1 MKKFTTE
8 EISAFLNGRDPME
21 RIVNIECSYSDEKVS
36 IIYVNK
42 EGKKMI
48 KFDDFKPFVW
58 AKNSIAVRMF
68 DGNREELKKRMAE
81 YGISVK
87 ALKTNNNG
95 EESSERLENGYK
107 YMFYAKRPMSFQQ
120 FLMFF
125 QMAKTPIYDT
135 KKKKDINEKTI
146 SSREFLSIS
155 PVEQYMISTG
165 KRFFKGYNNY
175 DEVKRLQFDLETQ
188 GLNPEIHAIDQIG
201 IRTNK
206 GFERIITIVGEGQER
221 RDNELQA
228 IMEFLEVLSKEKPD
242 VIIGHNSENFD
253 WNFII
258 VRCQK
263 LGTTLEDLSLQ
274 FFRHP
279 IYKKNKEAVL
289 KLGGEVEY
297 YKPTI
302 MWGTSIVD
310 SLHAVRRAQA
320 IDSSMKLA
328 SLKYVTKY
336 LRLTKPNRVYVPGNQ
351 ISTIWGDSQNDY
363 AFNDENGEWYKI
375 TETYPLKDNFTIKSG
390 RYIVERYLLDDIWET
405 DKIELKLNESNFLIN
420 KILPTT
426 FQRACTMGTAG
437 IWKLIT
443 LAWCYEN
450 TLAVPAYG
458 SPKRFTGGLSRLL
471 KVGYA
476 DRVVKLDYN
485 SLYPSIDLS
494 WNVASKLDIS
504 NALLM
509 MLEYVLSEREKY
521 KELKG
526 DAGSKAKKIKK
537 QLESAEGLSKD
548 EITKLKEE
556 QAYWEAESSANDK
569 KQLPLKIL
577 ANSFFGSFGAPD
589 VFPFGDVICAE
600 MTTCIGRQCLR
611 LMISHF
617 TNIGY
622 TPIVGDTDGFNF
634 QMPLEFRYTDENPYI
649 GKGLG
654 RNVENGK
661 TYVGVFAD
669 VAEFED
675 IYLNKPFNGGI
686 NKMGLGVDEFCD
698 ATINFSRKN
707 YADLL
712 DNGKTKKVGNTIKSR
727 RMSGYIENFL
737 DEGIDLLLHG
747 NGQKFLENYYSYID
761 KIFNYQ
767 IPLRDIASKGKIKKT
782 IEQYKKDCN
791 SVTKSGS
798 KKSRQAWYELVML
811 ENMKVDLNDTIYYV
825 NTGSKK
831 SETDVKRITHQYV
844 KLNGEEVELD
854 NKTKKE
860 LLKSILGSD
869 VEIKLLSSKY
879 IKELIQPYITR
890 EEDEIILNCKIV
902 PQEII
907 DAPEGVLCTDEI
919 EYNVVKYIDQFNKR
933 IKPLL
938 VCFSPEIRNSI
949 LIQNPDERQYFT
961 SEQCKLVSGFPNK
974 ETEQDTYEQLM
985 TLERK
990 ELDFWLSIGQ
1000 KPPFADECH
1009 MDWNKIVSDYK
1020 ELIEMEQNVIFQE
1033 ENELYL
1039 KELEKLTEE
1048 DIEKFEEDGTIPSS
1062 LLKIVQL
1069 NSDMYFKF
1077 VKLPN
1082 MSPTTGGYIFDD
1094 LVIKDKSELEFET
1107 AISSDI

>member
-1 MKKFTTE
+1 
-8 EISAFLNGRDPME
+8 
-21 RIVNIECSYSDEKVS
+21 
-36 IIYVNK
+36 
-42 EGKKMI
+42 
-48 KFDDFKPFVW
+48 
-58 AKNSIAVRMF
+58 
-68 DGNREELKKRMAE
+68 
-81 YGISVK
+81 
-87 ALKTNNNG
+87 
-95 EESSERLENGYK
+95 
-107 YMFYAKRPMSFQQ
+107 
-120 FLMFF
+120 
-125 QMAKTPIYDT
+125 
-135 KKKKDINEKTI
+135 
-146 SSREFLSIS
+146 
-155 PVEQYMISTG
+155 
-165 KRFFKGYNNY
+165 
-175 DEVKRLQFDLETQ
+175 
-188 GLNPEIHAIDQIG
+188 
-201 IRTNK
+201 
-206 GFERIITIVGEGQER
+206 
-221 RDNELQA
+221 
-228 IMEFLEVLSKEKPD
+228 
-242 VIIGHNSENFD
+242 
-253 WNFII
+253 
-258 VRCQK
+258 
-263 LGTTLEDLSLQ
+263 
-274 FFRHP
+274 
-279 IYKKNKEAVL
+279 
-289 KLGGEVEY
+289 
-297 YKPTI
+297 
-302 MWGTSIVD
+302 
-310 SLHAVRRAQA
+310 
-320 IDSSMKLA
+320 
-328 SLKYVTKY
+328 
-336 LRLTKPNRVYVPGNQ
+336 
-351 ISTIWGDSQNDY
+351 
-363 AFNDENGEWYKI
+363 
-375 TETYPLKDNFTIKSG
+375 
-390 RYIVERYLLDDIWET
+390 
-405 DKIELKLNESNFLIN
+405 
-420 KILPTT
+420 
-426 FQRACTMGTAG
+426 
-437 IWKLIT
+437 
-443 LAWCYEN
+443 
-450 TLAVPAYG
+450 
-458 SPKRFTGGLSRLL
+458 
-471 KVGYA
+471 
-476 DRVVKLDYN
+476 
-485 SLYPSIDLS
+485 
-494 WNVASKLDIS
+494 
-504 NALLM
+504 
-509 MLEYVLSEREKY
+509 
-521 KELKG
+521 
-526 DAGSKAKKIKK
+526 
-537 QLESAEGLSKD
+537 
-548 EITKLKEE
+548 
-556 QAYWEAESSANDK
+556 
-569 KQLPLKIL
+569 
-577 ANSFFGSFGAPD
+577 
-589 VFPFGDVICAE
+589 
-600 MTTCIGRQCLR
+600 
-611 LMISHF
+611 
-617 TNIGY
+617 
-622 TPIVGDTDGFNF
+622 
-634 QMPLEFRYTDENPYI
+634 
-649 GKGLG
+649 
-654 RNVENGK
+654 
-661 TYVGVFAD
+661 
-669 VAEFED
+669 
-675 IYLNKPFNGGI
+675 
-686 NKMGLGVDEFCD
+686 MGLGVDEFCD

-869 VEIKLLSSKY
+869 VEIKLLPSKY

-1009 MDWNKIVSDYK
+1009 MDWEKIVSDYK